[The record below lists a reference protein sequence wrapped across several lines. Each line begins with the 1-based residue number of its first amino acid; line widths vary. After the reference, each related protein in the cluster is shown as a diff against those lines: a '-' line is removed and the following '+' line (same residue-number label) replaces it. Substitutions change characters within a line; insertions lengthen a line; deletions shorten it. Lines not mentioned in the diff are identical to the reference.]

1 MFLENSRYAQ
11 VTQSIVR
18 TRSGREVSA
27 LRLRRLP
34 ATAGTPYSVQGND
47 RLDIMAQRRY
57 DDSTRFWRIADANSE
72 LFAPELVRRVLREIR
87 VPEQ

>member
-11 VTQSIVR
+11 VVQSTVR
-18 TRSGREVSA
+18 TRSGREVTA

-34 ATAGTPYSVQGND
+34 RTPGAAYVVQGND

-57 DDSTRFWRIADANSE
+57 DDPARFWHIADANSE
-72 LFAPELVRRVLREIR
+72 LHAPELLRPVLRNIQ